1 MADFSFVRLKPD
13 PSKNIPE
20 FTRMI
25 LAAHDYEENQKIF
38 HVAVTL
44 CFYNRSK

>member
-1 MADFSFVRLKPD
+1 MADFSFMRLKPG
-13 PSKNIPE
+13 KNIPE